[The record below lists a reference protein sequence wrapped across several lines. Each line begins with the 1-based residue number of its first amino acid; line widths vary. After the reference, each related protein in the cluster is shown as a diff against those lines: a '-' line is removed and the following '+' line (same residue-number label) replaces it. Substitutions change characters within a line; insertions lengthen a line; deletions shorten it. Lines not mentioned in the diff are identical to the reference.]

1 MARMLTLL
9 IPAGGTYL
17 RRLFMLILDRMEAL
31 KRMLLV
37 APGPLHLPTVL
48 CGPSERSR
56 DVSGPWALAVSQLM
70 VDARA
75 DVPGARLE
83 ATLNSL
89 LLQCACPECRTA
101 IQHRIRAIVL
111 EWQAVRVSS
120 VKLPPA
126 FRARRLIRWLA
137 QPKAHYIAHFPKFGN
152 ITHFLKTFLISYM
165 ARNDKV
171 RGGKRQAPPFR
182 RTPMRRQIPL
192 LCTSCQHDSQH
203 HNLWTCKQQLQT
215 CF

>member
-1 MARMLTLL
+1 MANTLTSFIL
-9 IPAGGTYL
+9 AGGAYL

-31 KRMLLV
+31 KRMLLI

-83 ATLNSL
+83 ATLNPL

-111 EWQAVRVSS
+111 EWQAVRVSG
-120 VKLPPA
+120 VKLPHASRP
-126 FRARRLIRWLA
+126 RRLIRRLA
-137 QPKAHYIAHFPKFGN
+137 QSKAYYIAHFSQFGN
-152 ITHFLKTFLISYM
+152 RTPFLKNS
-165 ARNDKV
+165 
-171 RGGKRQAPPFR
+171 
-182 RTPMRRQIPL
+182 
-192 LCTSCQHDSQH
+192 
-203 HNLWTCKQQLQT
+203 
-215 CF
+215 